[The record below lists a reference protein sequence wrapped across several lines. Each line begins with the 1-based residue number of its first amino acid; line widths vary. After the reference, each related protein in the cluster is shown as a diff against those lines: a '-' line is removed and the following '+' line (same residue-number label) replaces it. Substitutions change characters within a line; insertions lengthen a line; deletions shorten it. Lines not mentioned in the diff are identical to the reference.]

1 MTANH
6 DLANYDLKEDI
17 RDYWAERS
25 KTFDLAFGHAVGR
38 GAEFEAWRAA
48 VSRHL
53 GPEPLDVLELACGTG
68 EITGVLASLGHRVT
82 GLDFCEPML
91 ERARAKHR
99 GDGRVRLRLGDAEH
113 TLEPDGGHDAVVCR
127 HLVWTLTDPGA
138 ALADWYRVLRPG
150 GHLLVFDGNWAAPG
164 RAGLLARKGIGLLD
178 RLLGPDTGYAPP
190 GLGDRHEGIMA
201 RLPLGD
207 GLTFER
213 LKPLAEAA
221 GFVRVERS
229 SHAPIAAAQRRG
241 ASLRNRL
248 RTLVYDRFI
257 LHARKT

>member
-1 MTANH
+1 MTFPMTAN
-6 DLANYDLKEDI
+6 YSLKEDI

-53 GPEPLDVLELACGTG
+53 GQKPLDVLELACGTG
-68 EITGVLASLGHRVT
+68 EITGVLASLGHRVI

-99 GDGRVRLRLGDAEH
+99 GDRRVRLRLGDAEH
-113 TLEPDGGHDAVVCR
+113 TLEPDGAFEAVVCR
-127 HLVWTLTDPGA
+127 HLVWTLTDPAA
-138 ALADWYRVLRPG
+138 ALADWHRVLRPG
-150 GHLLVFDGNWAAPG
+150 GHLLVFDGNWATPCRTG
-164 RAGLLARKGIGLLD
+164 RLARRGIGLLD
-178 RLLGPDTGYAPP
+178 RLLGADAGYDHP
-190 GLGDRHEGIMA
+190 GLADRHAEIMA
-201 RLPLGD
+201 SLPFGD
-207 GLTFER
+207 GLTFDR

-221 GFVRVERS
+221 GFVRVERFP
-229 SHAPIAAAQRRG
+229 HAPIAAAQRRG

-248 RTLVYDRFI
+248 RTLVYDRFV
-257 LHARKT
+257 LHARKA